1 VGDRDRIEP
10 LVLER
15 SSLTARGV
23 EELPDPR
30 REVALRQ
37 EQAVGAV
44 EGGRSP
50 KRLHPPDLLAE
61 RLEIGDPLFRGSR
74 TLLAA
79 IVLFNLAN
87 VTFFSAALP
96 GPEELLARHPA
107 ALAPLVLAQ
116 IVVTLVVVGVRA
128 RSGSRAAASAE
139 PSRSGPPRAAGP
151 HRPSLP
157 GAVSVGAPGTK
168 GLP

>member
-1 VGDRDRIEP
+1 MAAF
-10 LVLER
+10 LLE
-15 SSLTARGV
+15 
-23 EELPDPR
+23 
-30 REVALRQ
+30 
-37 EQAVGAV
+37 
-44 EGGRSP
+44 
-50 KRLHPPDLLAE
+50 LAYGIACW
-61 RLEIGDPLFRGSR
+61 RVFRGSR

-79 IVLFNLAN
+79 ILPFNLAN

-107 ALAPLVLAQ
+107 ALARLVLAQ
-116 IVVTLVVVGVRA
+116 IVVTLVVVGVLA

-139 PSRSGPPRAAGP
+139 PSRSGTPRAAGP

-168 GLP
+168 GLA